1 MRLRSGAESHT
12 TTMQE
17 QTGSEQLNGSHEV
30 KKPGPVGYEDV
41 GFDAGQTEKDGIKDG
56 QKTSL
61 IDKLMSDGGNTKKSI
76 MMDQEQTQVAEDF
89 AGRLE
94 SRARA
99 DIHQFIVPQR
109 LEMVQKAP
117 KDPEEFLKSF
127 CYFHGFLPE
136 FETRRFLRRAGDFL
150 VRKTEEEGEL
160 FTLISVGVMLDHK
173 RDMSES
179 LGENYGKDEPI
190 RIMDYAVRRVE
201 KGISIEHEHVFVCLK
216 DLLIFY
222 MLNPR
227 KLSLNI
233 QLKRGCPTRVFQFR
247 ERHISRLKTLGSG
260 NFGEVYLANVNSFGM
275 IGQKAAVKSL
285 KKDSPNFSE
294 RSESFMEEARLML
307 TLHHPHVV
315 KTFGWMLDVQPFM
328 IVMEYMEGGSL
339 ETYLLK
345 SSEEPNVALL
355 LKYGLEAAEGLAYL
369 HQINI
374 IHRDVAARN
383 CLLTADHKLKLG
395 DFGLAVPGPLYY
407 MLKGETLPT
416 RYLSPET
423 LAIFLFLHA
432 SDTFAFGNLLF
443 EIFSN
448 GLMPFENLTSA
459 EARQKIMEGELNDL
473 EDTCAPPP
481 LRQFI
486 NENLWTYEMKSRA
499 QMDKVVA
506 FLKKTYRE
514 LKREQGG
521 PKTGTIETEEI
532 TGKDEAGL
540 PKKGKLRRRVPP
552 KRQELMEELCPTQE
566 NSTNIE

>member
-1 MRLRSGAESHT
+1 MDDKTRGENWIKQQLTESEQGKVRDSPRWNAFGRGIQKTKNALYWFFGGEMRLRSGAESHT

-17 QTGSEQLNGSHEV
+17 QTGSEQLNGSNEV

-109 LEMVQKAP
+109 LEMVQNTP

-127 CYFHGFLPE
+127 RYFHGFLPE

-150 VRKTEEEGEL
+150 VRKTEEEGEF
-160 FTLISVGVMLDHK
+160 FTLVSVGVMLDHK
-173 RDMSES
+173 RDMSDT
-179 LGENYGKDEPI
+179 LDKNYGCDEPI
-190 RIMDYAVRRVE
+190 RIESHVVRYGKKV
-201 KGISIEHEHVFVCLK
+201 SIEHAHGFESLE
-216 DLLIFY
+216 DLLGFY
-222 MLNPR
+222 ILNPK

-233 QLKRGCPTRVFQFR
+233 QLKRGCPTRMFQFR

-260 NFGEVYLANVNSFGM
+260 NFGEVFLANVQSFG
-275 IGQKAAVKSL
+275 IIDKRVAVKSL
-285 KKDSPNFSE
+285 KKDSPNLSE
-294 RSESFMEEARLML
+294 RSESFVEEARLML
-307 TLHHPHVV
+307 TLNHPHVV
-315 KTFGWMLDVQPFM
+315 ETFGWMLDVQPFM

-432 SDTFAFGNLLF
+432 SDTFAFGVRLKW
-443 EIFSN
+443 I
-448 GLMPFENLTSA
+448 
-459 EARQKIMEGELNDL
+459 RW
-473 EDTCAPPP
+473 
-481 LRQFI
+481 LRS
-486 NENLWTYEMKSRA
+486 SR
-499 QMDKVVA
+499 
-506 FLKKTYRE
+506 KTYRE

-532 TGKDEAGL
+532 TGKDEPGL
-540 PKKGKLRRRVPP
+540 PKKRKLRRRLPP
-552 KRQELMEELCPTQE
+552 NRQELMEELCPTQE